1 MAQGFDLT
9 SDKWLALVFENR
21 NKHYGAYAL
30 RKQSSNRH
38 LKALLIVTLVSLFA
52 IFLPKIIKAVAPK
65 ETVDLSRDEEFSMTE
80 VNQDIPEEETVKAL
94 EIPPPPEL
102 KTTIQF
108 NPPKV
113 VEDDKVTDDNQMLSQ
128 QDLLDSTADIS
139 IASIEGSETGGVDIA
154 DIVDKKVVIQEPP
167 KEEIHNYVEKM
178 PTFPGG
184 LDEVTKWLSKNITYP
199 DIALEQGIEGKV
211 TLRFVVS
218 EDGSIGDIK
227 VQKGLSRE
235 CDEEAV
241 RAVKKMPKWIPGE
254 QNGKK
259 VKVYFSLPV
268 TFRLQSR
275 N

>member
-9 SDKWLALVFENR
+9 SDKWLGLVFEKR
-21 NKHYGAYAL
+21 NKHYGAYVL

-38 LKALLIVTLVSLFA
+38 IKALLIVALVSLFA
-52 IFLPKIIKAVAPK
+52 IFLPKLIKAVAPK
-65 ETVDLSRDEEFSMTE
+65 EVVDLSRNEEFSMTE
-80 VNQDIPEEETVKAL
+80 VNQDLPEEETVKAL
-94 EIPPPPEL
+94 EVPPPPEL
-102 KTTIQF
+102 KATIQF

-154 DIVDKKVVIQEPP
+154 DIVDRKVVIQEPP
-167 KEEIHNYVEKM
+167 KEEIHSYVEKM

-184 LDEVTKWLSKNITYP
+184 LEEVTRWLSKHITYP

-227 VQKGLSRE
+227 IQKGLSKE

-241 RAVKKMPKWIPGE
+241 RAVRKMPKWIPGE

-259 VKVYFSLPV
+259 VKVYYSLPV